1 MNKLHDLKHLSS
13 LRIQYTVPPNRDIG
27 SSISSLH
34 YSRGGHHGGGSS
46 SRGHHGGGGSR
57 GRNRYGKREAVDEDD
72 NEVDEDDVERELSV
86 LNLLEPDECFHRLI
100 CDLSTGAMPK
110 SPIDFI
116 ATMFTGE

>member
-1 MNKLHDLKHLSS
+1 MYYS
-13 LRIQYTVPPNRDIG
+13 
-27 SSISSLH
+27 
-34 YSRGGHHGGGSS
+34 SRGGHHGGGR

-57 GRNRYGKREAVDEDD
+57 GRSRYGKREADEDI
-72 NEVDEDDVERELSV
+72 NEVEMEDEDDVERELSV

-116 ATMFTGE
+116 ATMFTGEWGK